1 MRDYFKAK
9 FFLILVG
16 FLILPFFVC
25 ADSLGQKQ
33 VFYIASEHDLTE
45 RTQITAVLQE
55 KTSQLYFYIDNNWW
69 VNLDS
74 SEQSKIKSAL
84 SSLSSE
90 FENKIYPV
98 LTSTYGFEW
107 KPGIDND
114 KRITI
119 LIHPMKQGVN
129 GYIRTE
135 DEYPRIQAP
144 YSNMRE
150 MIYLNANNITVPLAK
165 SFLAH
170 EFMHL
175 ISFNQKEKQYGI
187 EEEIWLNEARSEYA
201 PTLLGYDDVYQGSN
215 LERRV
220 QIFLKYPNDSITE
233 WKNKEADYGG
243 LNLFIQYLV
252 DHYGKEILVDSLHY
266 SGKGIESIN
275 YALRKH
281 GFKKNFTQIF
291 EDWLNAVFINDCSIG
306 EEYCYLNENLK
317 SFRVV
322 PSLNFLPFAGES
334 SLTIQHSIKDWSGR
348 WYKIMG
354 GRGDLNLEFDGSDNG
369 EFKISYFL
377 CDMSNNCSLKFLSL
391 DKEQKA
397 NIVVSDFD
405 KKYAFLTLVLT
416 SQKKTTG
423 FSQSE
428 ISYPF
433 TLKAGTVQAE
443 EQRIKALLAQIAAL
457 KAEIARLQ
465 AQIQAILQKR
475 QHKKKCGKFENN
487 LYYGLRNEE
496 VRCLQ
501 EFLRSQGPSIYPEG
515 IVSGW
520 FGPLTRSAVIR
531 FQEKYASEILAPYGL
546 TKGTGFVGPRT
557 RAKINQILA
566 K

>member
-369 EFKISYFL
+369 EFKVSYFL

-428 ISYPF
+428 ITYPF

-475 QHKKKCGKFENN
+475 EHKRCGKFENN
-487 LYYGLRNEE
+487 LYYGLRSKE